1 MFSSNL
7 SLLLQSLLVDKSP
20 EENENIYEL
29 NLYNILMDLIPDI
42 KRQKHQA
49 NFFKESLDSEEKK
62 FKETIKIIKE
72 AFDEQ
77 KKQ

>member
-7 SLLLQSLLVDKSP
+7 SLLLQKVDKSP

-29 NLYNILMDLIPDI
+29 NVYNILMDLIPDI

-49 NFFKESLDSEEKK
+49 NFFKVVKVE
-62 FKETIKIIKE
+62 F
-72 AFDEQ
+72 
-77 KKQ
+77 

>member
-49 NFFKESLDSEEKK
+49 NFFKVVSKS
-62 FKETIKIIKE
+62 
-72 AFDEQ
+72 
-77 KKQ
+77 